1 MEYIR
6 TKDKSGKP
14 LVIRKISTLESAL
27 SEITCLRAQLEEQ
40 ARTIREMRLEID
52 VLHTRYG
59 LDVIGHQV
67 AAE

>member
-27 SEITCLRAQLEEQ
+27 SEITRLTAQLEVQ
-40 ARTIREMRLEID
+40 ARTIRQMRLEID
-52 VLHTRYG
+52 ALHAKYG